1 MSASTTTKALT
12 PTIFMSITKMRKFF
26 FFVLFLSLLF
36 PKKAQAAFSFNIAS
50 SSATVITS
58 GSQDV
63 EVGLNVLDLPS
74 ESYFRVS
81 LQKESGGSYYGYVL
95 NNNGDWAKIQT
106 LDSDCTAYYKV
117 TDTSITSLLL
127 KYRIGDDIE
136 IFNGNYHLKAHR
148 FTKTCTSYTEATNFL
163 LLEVSLPTPTPTP
176 TSIPEPTEI
185 QPTNTPTSQPPS
197 STPVP
202 TSTPRPTSTPKPTP
216 SLSLTPISGE
226 AEEILGTE
234 SASGEN
240 FNLSLTGD
248 ENSTPGGKIKKGKF
262 SFWPFVFII
271 PGLGMISFS
280 VLLLR
285 KQKI

>member
-1 MSASTTTKALT
+1 MCNKLKKYFIAVFFIALTLPLLSPTKAE
-12 PTIFMSITKMRKFF
+12 
-26 FFVLFLSLLF
+26 
-36 PKKAQAAFSFNIAS
+36 AAFSFNISS

-95 NNNGDWAKIQT
+95 NNNGDWAKIQI
-106 LDSDCTAYYKV
+106 LDGDCTAYYKV
-117 TDTSITSLLL
+117 IDTSITSLLL
-127 KYRIGDDIE
+127 KYRIGDDTE
-136 IFNGNYHLKAHR
+136 ISNGNYYLKAHR

-163 LLEVSLPTPTPTP
+163 SLEVSLPTPTPTP
-176 TSIPEPTEI
+176 SRTSTPEPTETP
-185 QPTNTPTSQPPS
+185 QPTNTPTPQPPS

-202 TSTPRPTSTPKPTP
+202 TSTPRPTSTPKLTP
-216 SLSLTPISGE
+216 SPSLTPTPTE
-226 AEEILGTE
+226 AEEVLGIDISQAATE
-234 SASGEN
+234 SSVSQE
-240 FNLSLTGD
+240 
-248 ENSTPGGKIKKGKF
+248 KKKKF